1 MTPTDPVTVVRT
13 CLGLMQEGRAVA
25 ALDLLDPDVEWRN
38 AGYPT
43 LRGKRAHAAF
53 RALEERGVDFA
64 VELHHVGVD
73 VDDPEVVLT
82 DRTDVLGVGR
92 FRTEFW
98 VCGTFRV
105 REGRIVL
112 WDDRFSTGN
121 VVVGAVRGLVG
132 AVLPGR

>member
-1 MTPTDPVTVVRT
+1 MSTDPVTVVRT
-13 CLGLMQEGRAVA
+13 CLGLLQEGDA
-25 ALDLLDPDVEWRN
+25 AAATDLLDPDVEWRN
-38 AGYPT
+38 SGYPT
-43 LRGKRAHAAF
+43 VRGARAHAAF
-53 RALEERGVDFA
+53 RALETRGIDFA
-64 VELHHVGVD
+64 VTFHHVGVD

-82 DRTDVLGVGR
+82 DRTDALGLGR

-121 VVVGAVRGLVG
+121 VVVGALRGLAR
-132 AVLPGR
+132 AVTP

>member
-1 MTPTDPVTVVRT
+1 MTTDPVAVVRT
-13 CLGLMQEGRAVA
+13 CLGLMQQGNAVA
-25 ALDLLDPDVEWRN
+25 ALDLLDPDLEWRN
-38 AGYPT
+38 SGYPT
-43 LRGKRAHAAF
+43 LRGPRAHAAF

-64 VELHHVGVD
+64 VTFHHVGVD

-82 DRTDVLGVGR
+82 DRTDVLGLGR

-105 REGRIVL
+105 RDGRIVL

-121 VVVGAVRGLVG
+121 LVVGAVRGLVR
-132 AVLPGR
+132 AVRP

>member
-1 MTPTDPVTVVRT
+1 MTSTDPVDVVRT

-38 AGYPT
+38 SGYPT
-43 LRGKRAHAAF
+43 LRGPRAHAVF

-64 VELHHVGVD
+64 VTFHHVGVD

-82 DRTDVLGVGR
+82 DRTDALALGR
-92 FRTEFW
+92 FRAEFW

-105 REGRIVL
+105 RAGRIVL

-121 VVVGAVRGLVG
+121 VVLGALRGLG
-132 AVLPGR
+132 RAVLP